1 MVINTGNARDVRR
14 KTKYPNHQTLI
25 GGYRGI

>member
-1 MVINTGNARDVRR
+1 MVILVGKPRDVRR
-14 KTKYPNHQTLI
+14 KTKYTNLQTLI

>member
-1 MVINTGNARDVRR
+1 MVIFAADARDVRR
-14 KTKYPNHQTLI
+14 KTKYPNLQTLI